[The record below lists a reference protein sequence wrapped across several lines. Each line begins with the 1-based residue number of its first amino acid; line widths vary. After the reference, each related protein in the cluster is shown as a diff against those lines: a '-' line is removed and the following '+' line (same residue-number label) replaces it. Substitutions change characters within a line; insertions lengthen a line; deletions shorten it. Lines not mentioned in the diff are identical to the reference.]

1 MRVPRIFARKLAPKL
16 ALVALATLAVAA
28 APGSRANWNATIAVT
43 AAGSHVLGNPAAK
56 LKLAEYVSYTC
67 PHCAQFDREGTDRMR
82 LAWVAPGKLSI
93 EVRHLVRD
101 PIDMTAA
108 MLTNCGPPSK
118 FMLNHTAF
126 LRSQDRWIALAN
138 TAGQA
143 QQKRWSTGDNTARMR
158 AIAADFG
165 FYVLM
170 QNRGYERIAIDRC
183 LADQAMM
190 RRLSEQT
197 AEAQRLGVSGTP
209 SFLLNGELLAGTHD
223 WQSLQLQLQARM

>member
-1 MRVPRIFARKLAPKL
+1 MRPLRKLASKL
-16 ALVALATLAVAA
+16 ALALIATLTVAA
-28 APGSRANWNATIAVT
+28 GPATRGNWNATIAVT
-43 AAGSHVLGNPAAK
+43 PAGSHVLGNPAAK

-108 MLTNCGPPSK
+108 MLTNCGPPAK

-126 LRSQDRWIALAN
+126 LRSQDRWMAMAN
-138 TAGQA
+138 NAGQA
-143 QQKRWSTGDNTARMR
+143 QQKRWNTGENVARMR

-165 FYVLM
+165 FYALM

-197 AEAQRLGVSGTP
+197 AEAQQLGVEGTP
-209 SFLLNGELLAGTHD
+209 SFLLDGELLAGTHD
-223 WQSLQLQLQARM
+223 WASLQLQLQARM